1 MIHCGLFIQQSRI
14 LLEQVEMFRRS
25 RFSVRPNVGTVGR
38 TAAATSQEPPA
49 ANQDASK
56 TQKEPNESNDAPQA
70 NKSDGTLS
78 ENAPGA
84 GDGKDQNG
92 EGTSTSASVQRRKR
106 FSIKPRVAPGR
117 PPTLSRTPKS
127 PVKAV
132 SAAPVDHGCSEPDLE
147 KPSTSSHTAKTP
159 GPRGLQSPSRRRLSE
174 DSKQHKIQ
182 PKVSPISSE
191 KPGPSTAP
199 PSEEL
204 PKQTHPPIDS
214 SKQVENIST
223 SEEKE
228 VYSRAHDRI
237 PPSLPD
243 KEATEISEKAKTLI
257 ASKSAV
263 SITRSALSLSRLLND
278 PSDVHRMI
286 KSQKLRE
293 LLKQERTKEQKLKR
307 AKLRQKEFTLD
318 PAKMTMRDLI
328 YYLPTTNPM
337 MSSLEDP
344 EAEDETVI
352 PPLPRREE
360 PKEREPV
367 PEVPPVKVHSREEG
381 DEEEEEGE
389 EAADAEEDQEE
400 SLMVPQVKVAEDG
413 SLIIDEES
421 LTVEVQRAKGPNPAS
436 DRDPIFER
444 GSTTTY
450 SSFRRSTYVKPW
462 TIEETDMFFLAVSMV
477 GTDFSMICQ
486 LFPHRGRSE
495 IKNKFKK
502 EERENSWRIDK
513 AFRERRKLD
522 IEYFS
527 KLLEKILEFQKDK
540 KKLKSLA
547 EKNAKKKPKAK
558 AKAKKSAKNL
568 SDVEE
573 EDEVPDLEE
582 GQEKENEDQFNEGE
596 TPSELKKKRKR
607 KKKVEALTEEPDEKK
622 NKTGEVPEDSEATL
636 PESHTNSEMCENIPN
651 VDTVKVTGVT
661 PAKLPRARASQPLL
675 PLGLK
680 RGKKGK
686 AEKTESAEGDK
697 NTSDEAHKEQ
707 VDKDNLDTCKTS
719 SGNSPGDDSSSEEE
733 AAVKHQGPTRYG
745 RVPKPTPAFAYA
757 CKEESHS
764 SVAETT
770 SASHSASKPKP
781 KCAPKRGKSLKPQPD
796 QKAKKPKLV
805 TLRSSNSDFSD
816 EEDDER
822 QDPGCSSSKDMSSIM
837 VDGLHTINT
846 VISEVDDPMV
856 ELDILD
862 SMPEMLGISQDAL
875 CPDSSCHQAQHET
888 GTAEACDHQLDLLVD
903 VIDFFTSDQLE
914 ASQDESYNEA
924 AQTLLT
930 ICNAGH
936 VSQSTQGEAPTQGS
950 TSETSAIG
958 ETSDHHNENI
968 VPTAQQQ
975 SPPSPLSAACP
986 QKERGVS
993 ETVAGMD
1000 PQKSEMSSGNTSDVK
1015 TGEQM
1020 RDEPRTVHD
1029 EESDSHLKSKPQS
1042 SSSSSPSTKATR
1054 RPKVKAK
1061 PNIVRASRTA
1071 PTAAETTA
1079 SKEQKAE
1086 ESHVVT
1092 PVETPSAVEKSRPHT
1107 TGSDGALSGDG
1118 DPEVQPTEEK
1128 SVNSLIPQGCGFS
1141 LSQSESSRNE
1151 VSRDANPTDYKDVS
1165 TVPHGAGE
1173 TELRNSLKSESEGE
1187 QVVQNQ
1193 GSLSDPSQD
1202 SNSKHPPPEKSL
1214 SVNQKN
1220 TDTVAPR
1227 RSRLSKVKPNLPH
1240 MSRAALNKSQISKE
1254 TVKKD
1259 SVTTLHTE
1267 SQKQTIKDV
1276 ETPSTSVKLTE
1287 ELPAREVMEVDFGV
1301 AHQAEHQNTP
1311 EAQSTPEPQVERGS
1325 EAELSTAPEESCS
1338 PASRIKPVE
1347 DRPAEASTSREL
1359 RRSRFQKVKPKPNL
1373 TQTSRAM
1380 KTKPQST
1387 GDAAMK
1393 SPGPTSESPTKS
1405 TVEVPLQT
1413 AGSATPE
1420 HQIAASGCSLSL
1432 NPILAPD
1439 SIHVS
1444 TEEQSAN
1451 EKKTLPEP
1459 VDQVDMEA
1467 ASTLRATE
1475 NQNFIKAPV
1484 EQSKKQTSS
1493 DSELVSKLTD
1503 SDSISH
1509 NETSEIS
1516 CNDTVTSD
1524 VSPTNF
1530 DPVQDQLCQPAV
1542 SVRPEEEPAVCKP
1555 DCETATADLP
1565 RRNRSSRV
1573 KPRPNI
1579 PQTSG
1584 AAKVKPQPSENRS
1597 EKNTNPQQS
1606 EAEPNPACSLSSEKQ
1621 LGQGSNLN
1629 SGADLQRSDH
1639 PAAGITA
1646 LELQVSPMEEKVPV
1660 PSAQQFKRSRTQK
1673 PKPNLSQTSRL
1684 ASSKAD
1690 EKCEVK
1696 PKLSVQQATIEK
1708 EKSSDKHASLT
1719 LQDAASKS
1727 TSVAPT
1733 VDSALTRFPEGT
1745 VSTIGASVQD
1755 QTKSSAALVGNLHA
1769 SDQKDDKSNT
1779 GISAAMQLVTKHQS
1793 PNSEKVK
1800 EEENAPPNV
1809 EHISSSVVTEKTL
1822 PQRRQRFSKVKPKLN
1837 VEARCRV
1844 AARKLQSEDPSRPL
1858 EDQKHSLSPGR
1869 LEQKL
1874 DSATDTTSNN
1884 DPADPDCLSPGDCN
1898 LDVPLAVNILNTQTG
1913 AAPTAITDVP
1923 SASNAS
1929 PSAHEK
1935 DSHEKDSPVR
1945 GYLIFSFNRALFYFE
1960 SSDLTPSELNDSSKN
1975 SGKAPQAS
1983 RGRLIKPKPN
1993 LRCSSRLQQA
2003 RAVKNTSPAET
2014 DSGSA
2019 SRALSTSGDK
2029 TLVSDRGA
2037 HTQEHEKEDF
2047 EKPSIKDSSSN
2058 DANSSRCCVEQ
2069 GSSNEH
2075 KTSRTEGIQRDSLL
2089 SELVPE
2095 QVPSDPDE
2103 PFFILSLTEIPVSS
2117 AGEVE
2122 ARAAENLAYLPATG
2136 GSGQQSS
2143 VSEVSL
2149 EAEEDHPECSVEPKA
2164 SNVTQPDKPVGDGV
2178 TDKKTRLRSRA
2189 KVSASHVS
2197 ETSVAKTRNPP
2208 CRKATS
2214 KRQRGKSPSAESQ
2227 MSSSETKVST
2237 SNFTIPTQTKSATS
2251 VDVHVG
2257 LSSASTS
2264 LHSPVGDG
2272 GLVDEEPT
2280 SVSQYFLSDIF
2291 TEVEEG

>member
-1 MIHCGLFIQQSRI
+1 MIHCGLFIQESRI

-38 TAAATSQEPPA
+38 TAAGSSQEPPA
-49 ANQDASK
+49 ANQDTSK
-56 TQKEPNESNDAPQA
+56 TQKEPNESNDASQA
-70 NKSDGTLS
+70 NKSDVTPS
-78 ENAPGA
+78 ENAPGT
-84 GDGKDQNG
+84 GDGKDQIG

-127 PVKAV
+127 PVKEV
-132 SAAPVDHGCSEPDLE
+132 SAPPVDDACSEPDLE

-204 PKQTHPPIDS
+204 PKQTHLPIES

-223 SEEKE
+223 SQAKE
-228 VYSRAHDRI
+228 VHSKAHDRI

-263 SITRSALSLSRLLND
+263 SITRSALSLSKLLND

-286 KSQKLRE
+286 KTQKLRE
-293 LLKQERTKEQKLKR
+293 LLKQERRKEQKLKR

-318 PAKMTMRDLI
+318 PAKMTMRELI
-328 YYLPTTNPM
+328 HYLPTTNPM
-337 MSSLEDP
+337 TSSLEDP

-367 PEVPPVKVHSREEG
+367 PEVPPVKVNSREEG
-381 DEEEEEGE
+381 DEEEEGE
-389 EAADAEEDQEE
+389 EAADGEEEQEE

-486 LFPHRGRSE
+486 LFPHRARSE

-540 KKLKSLA
+540 KKLKSLS

-582 GQEKENEDQFNEGE
+582 GQEKENEDQFNDGE
-596 TPSELKKKRKR
+596 TPSEPKKKRKR

-622 NKTGEVPEDSEATL
+622 NKTGEVPEDSKATL

-651 VDTVKVTGVT
+651 VDTAKVTGIT

-675 PLGLK
+675 PLALK
-680 RGKKGK
+680 RRKKGK
-686 AEKTESAEGDK
+686 AEETESAKGDK

-707 VDKDNLDTCKTS
+707 VDKDNLNTCKTS
-719 SGNSPGDDSSSEEE
+719 SGNSPGDDISSEEE
-733 AAVKHQGPTRYG
+733 EATVKHQGPTRYG

-757 CKEESHS
+757 CKEESRS

-770 SASHSASKPKP
+770 SVSHSASKPKP
-781 KCAPKRGKSLKPQPD
+781 KCTPKRGKSLKPQPD

-888 GTAEACDHQLDLLVD
+888 DTAEACDHQLDLLVD

-930 ICNAGH
+930 ICNVGH
-936 VSQSTQGEAPTQGS
+936 VSHSTQGEAPTQGS
-950 TSETSAIG
+950 TSETSVIG
-958 ETSDHHNENI
+958 ETSDHHNEKI

-975 SPPSPLSAACP
+975 SPPAPLSAACP

-993 ETVAGMD
+993 ETVAGVD
-1000 PQKSEMSSGNTSDVK
+1000 PQKSEMSSGDTSDVK
-1015 TGEQM
+1015 TSEQM
-1020 RDEPRTVHD
+1020 RDEPKTVHD

-1042 SSSSSPSTKATR
+1042 SSNSSPSTKTMR

-1071 PTAAETTA
+1071 PPAAETTA
-1079 SKEQKAE
+1079 SKEQKTE
-1086 ESHVVT
+1086 ESHVVA

-1107 TGSDGALSGDG
+1107 AGSDGALSGDG
-1118 DPEVQPTEEK
+1118 DSFAEVQPTEEK
-1128 SVNSLIPQGCGFS
+1128 SVNSSILQGCGFS

-1151 VSRDANPTDYKDVS
+1151 AARDASPTNYKDVS
-1165 TVPHGAGE
+1165 TAPHGAGDND
-1173 TELRNSLKSESEGE
+1173 LRNSLKSESKGE

-1193 GSLSDPSQD
+1193 GMLSDPSQD
-1202 SNSKHPPPEKSL
+1202 SNSKHPPPEQSL

-1240 MSRAALNKSQISKE
+1240 VSRAALNKSQISKE
-1254 TVKKD
+1254 T
-1259 SVTTLHTE
+1259 TLHPE

-1276 ETPSTSVKLTE
+1276 ETPSTSVKLTDK
-1287 ELPAREVMEVDFGV
+1287 LPAGEVMEGDFGV
-1301 AHQAEHQNTP
+1301 AHQAEHQNMP
-1311 EAQSTPEPQVERGS
+1311 EAQSTPEPQAEQGS

-1338 PASRIKPVE
+1338 LASRIKSVE
-1347 DRPAEASTSREL
+1347 DRPAEASSAREL

-1373 TQTSRAM
+1373 TQTSRAI

-1393 SPGPTSESPTKS
+1393 SPDPTSESPTKS
-1405 TVEVPLQT
+1405 TVEVHLRT
-1413 AGSATPE
+1413 TGSATPE
-1420 HQIAASGCSLSL
+1420 HQIAASGCSLSF

-1439 SIHVS
+1439 SIHIS

-1467 ASTLRATE
+1467 ASTQRAAG

-1530 DPVQDQLCQPAV
+1530 DPVQDQRGQPAV

-1555 DCETATADLP
+1555 DCETATAELP

-1573 KPRPNI
+1573 KPRPHI

-1606 EAEPNPACSLSSEKQ
+1606 QAEPEPNPACSLSSEKQ
-1621 LGQGSNLN
+1621 FGQGSNLN

-1646 LELQVSPMEEKVPV
+1646 LELQVSPTEEKV
-1660 PSAQQFKRSRTQK
+1660 PSAQQFKRSRTQQ

-1684 ASSKAD
+1684 AISKAD
-1690 EKCEVK
+1690 DKFEVK
-1696 PKLSVQQATIEK
+1696 PKLCVQQATVEK
-1708 EKSSDKHASLT
+1708 EKSSDKHANLT

-1755 QTKSSAALVGNLHA
+1755 QTKPCAAFVGNLSA

-1779 GISAAMQLVTKHQS
+1779 GNSTAMQLVTKPQS
-1793 PNSEKVK
+1793 PNFEKVK
-1800 EEENAPPNV
+1800 EEENALPNV

-1858 EDQKHSLSPGR
+1858 EDQKRSLSPDR

-1898 LDVPLAVNILNTQTG
+1898 LDVPLTVNISNTQTG

-1929 PSAHEK
+1929 PSAHEEG
-1935 DSHEKDSPVR
+1935 SSVR
-1945 GYLIFSFNRALFYFE
+1945 G
-1960 SSDLTPSELNDSSKN
+1960 DVTPSEFNDSSKN

-2014 DSGSA
+2014 DSRSA

-2029 TLVSDRGA
+2029 TIVSDRGA

-2058 DANSSRCCVEQ
+2058 DANSSHCCVEQ

-2089 SELVPE
+2089 SEPLPE
-2095 QVPSDPDE
+2095 QVHLDPDE

-2136 GSGQQSS
+2136 GSEQQSS

-2164 SNVTQPDKPVGDGV
+2164 FNVTQPDKPVGDGV
-2178 TDKKTRLRSRA
+2178 TDKKTRLRSKA
-2189 KVSASHVS
+2189 KVSASDVS

-2208 CRKATS
+2208 CRKAAS
-2214 KRQRGKSPSAESQ
+2214 KRQRGKTPSAESQ
-2227 MSSSETKVST
+2227 MSSSETKVSK
-2237 SNFTIPTQTKSATS
+2237 SNFTIPAQTKSATS